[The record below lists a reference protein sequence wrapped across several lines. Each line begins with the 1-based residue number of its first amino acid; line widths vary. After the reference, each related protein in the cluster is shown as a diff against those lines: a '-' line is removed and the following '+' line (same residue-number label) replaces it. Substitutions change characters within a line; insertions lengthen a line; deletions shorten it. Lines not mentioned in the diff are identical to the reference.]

1 MLLIRCLPSGRLS
14 EPATYTLSNRLAH
27 LHFSLCILTHN
38 NKCYVQEYT
47 SHFVCCHSI
56 QKKTIKILY
65 YTFQTWI
72 KCALFTQTL
81 DILHCHSTAV
91 LRKAEN
97 RHTAPTPH
105 SYQLSGQHKRAGNKA
120 SLLFERSL

>member
-1 MLLIRCLPSGRLS
+1 MLSMPYKNTRGI
-14 EPATYTLSNRLAH
+14 
-27 LHFSLCILTHN
+27 LCDVKVH
-38 NKCYVQEYT
+38 
-47 SHFVCCHSI
+47 
-56 QKKTIKILY
+56 KKTIKILY
-65 YTFQTWI
+65 DTIQTCI

-81 DILHCHSTAV
+81 DILHCHSAAV

-120 SLLFERSL
+120 ELLFERSL